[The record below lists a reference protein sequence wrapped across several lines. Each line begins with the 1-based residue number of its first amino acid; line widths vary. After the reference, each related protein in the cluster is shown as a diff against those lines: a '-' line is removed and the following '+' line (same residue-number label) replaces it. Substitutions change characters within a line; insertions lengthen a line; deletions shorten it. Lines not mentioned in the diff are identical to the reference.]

1 MELKILVLI
10 QVTKNMAGVVKGLDK
25 AVQSMELQK
34 VNWSKFHLLKREPTV
49 YRQNPKEY
57 CTKGR
62 VVKYFPLLEK

>member
-34 VNWSKFHLLKREPTV
+34 VN
-49 YRQNPKEY
+49 
-57 CTKGR
+57 
-62 VVKYFPLLEK
+62 